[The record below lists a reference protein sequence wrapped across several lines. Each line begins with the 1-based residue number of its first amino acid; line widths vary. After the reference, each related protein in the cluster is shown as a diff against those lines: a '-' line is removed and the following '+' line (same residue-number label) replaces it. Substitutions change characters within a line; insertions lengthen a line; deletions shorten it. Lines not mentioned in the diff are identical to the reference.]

1 MIQTNTG
8 EQAPRGRTPRISPE
22 GTKQRDLMVRMPAAI
37 HTALVERRKT
47 TGKSLNQFAVDA
59 LVEALKHDDRTEPT
73 TNAPQ
78 N

>member
-8 EQAPRGRTPRISPE
+8 EQAPRGRTPRISLE
-22 GTKQRDLMVRMPAAI
+22 GTTQRIVTVRMPAEV
-37 HTALVERRKT
+37 HTALVERRRT
-47 TGKSLNQFAVDA
+47 AGKSLNQFAVDA
-59 LVEALKHDDRTEPT
+59 LVEALKHVDRTEPT